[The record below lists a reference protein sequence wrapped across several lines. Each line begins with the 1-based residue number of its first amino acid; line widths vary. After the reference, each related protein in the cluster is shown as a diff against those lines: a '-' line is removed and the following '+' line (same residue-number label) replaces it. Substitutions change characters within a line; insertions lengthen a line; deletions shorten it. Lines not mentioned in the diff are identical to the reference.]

1 MVDLVAIYNLALSA
15 CGSSATVS
23 SPTERSREAALC
35 NQWYAVV
42 RDNVLAAAPWPSVR
56 KFARLARV
64 AELGDGQWTGAS
76 PDPEFRFA
84 YGVPA
89 DLLHPYHLQSFRPF
103 TYGLIGNERRISSNE
118 EAPILY
124 YNSRQEE
131 PSGWEQGLALAV
143 IYALAF
149 HLARP
154 LTGRNSTQE
163 VNATLASNYVEA
175 AATRA
180 ANQYEQ
186 QKDALPDWL
195 QARGYAVSQ
204 TEKWFYPMQ
213 GLNLATTA

>member
-1 MVDLVAIYNLALSA
+1 MDLVAIYNLALSA

-35 NQWYAVV
+35 NQWYAVA
-42 RDNVLAAAPWPSVR
+42 RDSVLAAAPWPSVR

-64 AELGDGQWTGAS
+64 AELGDSQWTGAS
-76 PDPEFRFA
+76 PDPEFA
-84 YGVPA
+84 YAYAVPS
-89 DLLHPYHLQSFRPF
+89 DLLHPYHMQSFRPF
-103 TYGLIGNERRISSNE
+103 SYGLIGSERRISSNE

-143 IYALAF
+143 IYSLAF

-163 VNATLASNYVEA
+163 VNATLASNYVES
-175 AATRA
+175 AATAA
-180 ANQYEQ
+180 ANQYSQE
-186 QKDALPDWL
+186 KDVLPDWL
-195 QARGYAVSQ
+195 QVRGSSILPQ
-204 TEKWFYPMQ
+204 EKWFYPMQ
-213 GLNLATTA
+213 GLNLTATA